1 MNTSSNV
8 QTFYGRNLWTPRAS
22 TARISRKSLQPES
35 SNANGDARQVP
46 ILRESDIGTGT
57 SNICVQSTGMKDSEQ
72 FAITE
77 LYDIHS
83 EPADLN
89 IEGHQSTTTDLEL
102 MKVNEPS
109 DAIASHVCAQNTA
122 MIDTEQLDITELN
135 VILSEPADLNIEAHQ
150 SNTTNLELMKV
161 TEPSDA
167 IASNVCVQNTAMIDT
182 EQLDITDITELNV
195 IHSEPADL
203 NIETHQSNT
212 TNLELIK
219 VTEPSDAIASNVCVQ
234 NTAMIDTEQLDITEL
249 YDTHCEPA
257 DRNMEA
263 LFQRIV
269 MEHNVMPTSASVLTS
284 QPEADILS
292 VKMYDSGNA
301 SYISDILGDANSDLY
316 TDNLFDV
323 SFDRFEESYTNVQ
336 NSTEISSSMIIADL
350 HDVDGVG
357 QVSMQSPSFSV
368 SESAA
373 CIAASDLP
381 DDPTNTK
388 RPRILLHLTRKRTQ
402 NKEYWTCNVRKKS
415 RQAGLEYISKGGA
428 VTPARFGTIKS
439 LKNCHDKCKFKCAM
453 KISESTRLQIH
464 VDFWQHSDDGKA
476 HYYVQTVTRAPRK
489 YGESSR
495 RKFSYKYSMFD
506 GSQLVRVCKVFYLT
520 TLNVSQ
526 RRIGYALSVK
536 VNPCS
541 GIIRDDRRGRH
552 HRHRVISVARKNEV
566 RIHIKS
572 LPTMESHY
580 RRASS
585 KKRVFGNWSDN
596 CKVI

>member
-1 MNTSSNV
+1 
-8 QTFYGRNLWTPRAS
+8 
-22 TARISRKSLQPES
+22 
-35 SNANGDARQVP
+35 
-46 ILRESDIGTGT
+46 
-57 SNICVQSTGMKDSEQ
+57 
-72 FAITE
+72 
-77 LYDIHS
+77 
-83 EPADLN
+83 
-89 IEGHQSTTTDLEL
+89 
-102 MKVNEPS
+102 
-109 DAIASHVCAQNTA
+109 
-122 MIDTEQLDITELN
+122 
-135 VILSEPADLNIEAHQ
+135 
-150 SNTTNLELMKV
+150 
-161 TEPSDA
+161 
-167 IASNVCVQNTAMIDT
+167 
-182 EQLDITDITELNV
+182 
-195 IHSEPADL
+195 
-203 NIETHQSNT
+203 
-212 TNLELIK
+212 
-219 VTEPSDAIASNVCVQ
+219 
-234 NTAMIDTEQLDITEL
+234 
-249 YDTHCEPA
+249 
-257 DRNMEA
+257 
-263 LFQRIV
+263 
-269 MEHNVMPTSASVLTS
+269 
-284 QPEADILS
+284 
-292 VKMYDSGNA
+292 
-301 SYISDILGDANSDLY
+301 
-316 TDNLFDV
+316 
-323 SFDRFEESYTNVQ
+323 
-336 NSTEISSSMIIADL
+336 MIIADL

-585 KKRVFGNWSDN
+585 KKEYLETGLTIAKLYEKYVEKCSEQLLIAESDLEKERFTAVKEHVYRDIFNHEFNLEFHKPQQDRCDICELHRFNENDEKYQSHVTSKTATKTERDRDRQRTNSAAPVVSADGLEAVICFDLENVLSCPRANVSNFLYKRKLSVYRLTAHCSIDRKGYGSIWCETTSGRSGNDLASPLVIILEMIKQQHPTITKLVLWSDSCVAQN
-596 CKVI
+596 KNSVMSFALQNFMQKHSTIQSIEQKFCEPGHSSIQEVDNIHSHIEKVLNVSEIYSPLSLMRALLKVTPKRPLNLRQLKTDDFKDYQSAAKKLRYSGLPYTKVKHIV